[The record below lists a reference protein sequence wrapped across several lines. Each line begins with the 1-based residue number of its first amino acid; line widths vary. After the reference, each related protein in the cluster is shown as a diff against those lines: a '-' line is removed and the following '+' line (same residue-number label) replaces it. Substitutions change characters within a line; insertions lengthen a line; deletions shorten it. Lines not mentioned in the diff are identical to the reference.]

1 MIHCMGVRGKFSCMW
16 DNYSMGW
23 CSLFLILSYTAL
35 SQGSADKQI
44 GDYNGLVVFKIE
56 CLIHIDL
63 SRSKNPAIS
72 RSCCT

>member
-1 MIHCMGVRGKFSCMW
+1 MIYCMGVRGKFSCMW

-23 CSLFLILSYTAL
+23 CSLFLILSYTEMV
-35 SQGSADKQI
+35 
-44 GDYNGLVVFKIE
+44 GDIMGLVVFKIE

-72 RSCCT
+72 RLCCT

>member
-23 CSLFLILSYTAL
+23 CSLFLVV
-35 SQGSADKQI
+35 QI
-44 GDYNGLVVFKIE
+44 NDWGYNGLVVFKIE

-63 SRSKNPAIS
+63 SRSKNPAIA

>member
-23 CSLFLILSYTAL
+23 CSLFLILSYTEMV
-35 SQGSADKQI
+35 
-44 GDYNGLVVFKIE
+44 GDIMGLVVFKFE

-72 RSCCT
+72 RSCCTKV